1 MMSMMK
7 NPLMLLPHLLTIR
20 KKETIF
26 FHPQNLLNCN
36 GAFAIKK
43 HNQASLI
50 SKAAEAFN
58 LKKRRE
64 RGPAC
69 WRTGRC
75 PNVKYFG
82 GKKKKIVCF
91 STVCCK
97 YVFRRN
103 ILENFEAFVEDSSS
117 SDKNDLFFVNCP
129 PRAKIIKNI

>member
-26 FHPQNLLNCN
+26 FHPQNLLNRN
-36 GAFAIKK
+36 GAFAIKRK
-43 HNQASLI
+43 YNQASLI

-82 GKKKKIVCF
+82 GKKKKNC
-91 STVCCK
+91 
-97 YVFRRN
+97 
-103 ILENFEAFVEDSSS
+103 
-117 SDKNDLFFVNCP
+117 LFFD
-129 PRAKIIKNI
+129 RLL